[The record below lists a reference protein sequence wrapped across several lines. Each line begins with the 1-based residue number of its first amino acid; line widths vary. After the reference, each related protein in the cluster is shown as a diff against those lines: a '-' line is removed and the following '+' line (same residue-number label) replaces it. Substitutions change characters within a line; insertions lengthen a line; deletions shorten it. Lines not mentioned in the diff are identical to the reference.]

1 LYLGSYRDPNLAET
15 LKAIDGIPDY
25 IRNFAADSR
34 ELTKYIIG
42 TISEI
47 DRHYAPEDKGLL
59 ALKNYLT
66 GISFEKLQKKREE
79 VLSTEV
85 AKLNDFADY
94 FDKVLKQNIFTVFG
108 NENQIRKNE
117 DLFKSLVK
125 VFS

>member
-1 LYLGSYRDPNLAET
+1 M
-15 LKAIDGIPDY
+15 
-25 IRNFAADSR
+25 
-34 ELTKYIIG
+34 
-42 TISEI
+42 
-47 DRHYAPEDKGLL
+47 
-59 ALKNYLT
+59 
-66 GISFEKLQKKREE
+66 QKKREE

-85 AKLNDFADY
+85 ARLNDFADD